1 MEHVAA
7 HVLNSAVTRSGGNDF
22 RQVEIDALEMRMA
35 SQDSG
40 QDGTL
45 AASDVHQLA
54 DGLEALV
61 LGQEQRQQLVG
72 VIGHRRLEDAQML
85 GVRVHIL
92 ELIHPVCQFERVLA
106 QQNRFTANSIA
117 IPTTS
122 VHSFLPH
129 FNQHLVILG
138 CHPGV
143 TLANFTPEMIK
154 SFAINRT
161 DSCELDEIGDG
172 AGGVA
177 GVQDARQRRQ
187 SVTPDH
193 RLRVAL
199 GAVLDLLR
207 EHALARHQAHGALQ
221 NLRVGLRRI
230 RDMLHNLLACQ
241 HVLRRGRLGGH
252 DLGDVE
258 LHHHPQ
264 RRSRRPARAHEHH
277 RQLRLGVLHCLL
289 VQIHWC
295 RLRRT
300 VGRVQW
306 QPCAI
311 HGGGRHSSLRL
322 RISTAQATAPCNT
335 IDREFLLIE

>member
-45 AASDVHQLA
+45 AASDFHQLA

-85 GVRVHIL
+85 GVRVHVL

-106 QQNRFTANSIA
+106 QQNDSLQIPSPYPRRQFTA
-117 IPTTS
+117 
-122 VHSFLPH
+122 SFAH
-129 FNQHLVILG
+129 FDQHLG
-138 CHPGV
+138 NTRGV
-143 TLANFTPEMIK
+143 TLASITPEMIK

-177 GVQDARQRRQ
+177 G
-187 SVTPDH
+187 SKT
-193 RLRVAL
+193 
-199 GAVLDLLR
+199 
-207 EHALARHQAHGALQ
+207 
-221 NLRVGLRRI
+221 
-230 RDMLHNLLACQ
+230 RD
-241 HVLRRGRLGGH
+241 
-252 DLGDVE
+252 
-258 LHHHPQ
+258 
-264 RRSRRPARAHEHH
+264 S
-277 RQLRLGVLHCLL
+277 GVN
-289 VQIHWC
+289 
-295 RLRRT
+295 
-300 VGRVQW
+300 
-306 QPCAI
+306 P
-311 HGGGRHSSLRL
+311 
-322 RISTAQATAPCNT
+322 
-335 IDREFLLIE
+335 